1 MQVNPYLFFNGQCEE
16 AFNVYARI
24 LGGTIEAMMKHQ
36 GTPAEGHVPPEWGD
50 KIMHAS
56 LRVGEGVIMASDDP
70 SEHFRQ
76 PQGFYVSLHFTDV
89 AEAERVYNAL
99 AENGKINMPF
109 EETFWAVRFGVLV
122 DRFGIP
128 WMINVGKEQ

>member
-1 MQVNPYLFFNGQCEE
+1 MQVNPYVFFNGQCEE
-16 AFNVYARI
+16 AFNFYAQV
-24 LGGTIEAMMKHQ
+24 LGGTIEAMMKHE
-36 GTPAEGHVPPEWGD
+36 GTPAEGHVPPEWRS
-50 KIMHAS
+50 KIIHAS
-56 LRVGEGVIMASDDP
+56 LRVRDGVIMASDAP
-70 SEHFRQ
+70 PEHSQQ

-109 EETFWAVRFGVLV
+109 EETFWAVRFGMLV

-128 WMINVGKEQ
+128 WMVNVGKPM

>member
-1 MQVNPYLFFNGQCEE
+1 MKVNPYIFFHGQCEE

-24 LGGTIEAMMKHQ
+24 LGGTIEVMMKHA
-36 GTPAEGHVPPEWGD
+36 GTPAEGHVPPEWRD
-50 KIMHAS
+50 KIIHAS

-70 SEHFRQ
+70 SEHFKQ

-99 AENGKINMPF
+99 AEGGKINAPF
-109 EETFWAVRFGVLV
+109 EETFWAVRFGMLV

-128 WMINVGKEQ
+128 WMINVGKPM